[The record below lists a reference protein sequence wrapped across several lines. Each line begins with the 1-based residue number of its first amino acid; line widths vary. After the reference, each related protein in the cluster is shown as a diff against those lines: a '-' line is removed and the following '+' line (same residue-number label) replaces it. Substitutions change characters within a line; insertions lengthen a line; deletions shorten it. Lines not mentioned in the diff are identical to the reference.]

1 MKDNNFIE
9 RHPYIAI
16 FIVILIFGYFYT
28 SLSDKYLEEKYGE
41 DHEIQNKLIMEK
53 IEELEQQKSEST
65 PTYEYSKESE
75 IGNELYGGE
84 VEQPKSDSLIC
95 SYNKYNCA
103 DFSTYSE
110 AKKTYDGCGGVTND
124 VHHLDRDGDNIP
136 CEELYYGKKWQE

>member
-1 MKDNNFIE
+1 MKDVNFIE

-41 DHEIQNKLIMEK
+41 DHEIQKKLIMEK
-53 IEELEQQKSEST
+53 IEELEQQKSEGE
-65 PTYEYSKESE
+65 PNREYEMRD
-75 IGNELYGGE
+75 ELYEGE
-84 VEQPKSDSLIC
+84 VEQPKQEPQKSYGPIC
-95 SYNKYNCA
+95 SSNVYDCS

-110 AKKTYDGCGGVTND
+110 AKNVYDKCGGIGND

-136 CEELYYGKKWQE
+136 CEELYYGKKWE